1 METNIRILE
10 LFDLTHSLAG
20 TRLSA
25 LTYPFEAL
33 PHIKEW
39 IPRIGETLDP
49 ARYDHPAPDIWIAK
63 SAKVAPSAAIEGPTI
78 IGEGAEIRHC
88 AYIRGS
94 ALIGDGAVVGNSTE
108 IKNAILFD
116 GAQVP
121 HYNYVGDSI
130 LGHRAHLGAA
140 AILSNFRSDGG
151 NITVKAGEQV
161 LETGL
166 RKVGAFVGDFGEIGA
181 GAVLNPGTIVGRRAM
196 VYPLQSVRGFV
207 PEQHIYKEKGK
218 VVWREL

>member
-1 METNIRILE
+1 MEIKIRISD

-20 TRLSA
+20 TRLAA

-39 IPRIGETLDP
+39 ILEIGATLDTTLF
-49 ARYDHPAPDIWIAK
+49 DHPASDIWIAK
-63 SAKVAPSAAIEGPTI
+63 SAKVAPSASIEGPTI

-94 ALIGDGAVVGNSTE
+94 ALIGAGAVVGNSTE

-121 HYNYVGDSI
+121 HFNYVGDSI

-151 NITVKAGEQV
+151 NITVRAGELSLQ
-161 LETGL
+161 TGL

-181 GAVLNPGTIVGRRAM
+181 GAVLNPGTTVGRRAM
-196 VYPLQSVRGFV
+196 VYPLNSVRGYV
-207 PEQHIYKEKGK
+207 PEQHIYKAKDN
-218 VVWREL
+218 VVRREL

>member
-1 METNIRILE
+1 MEIRIRISE

-20 TRLSA
+20 TRLAA

-33 PHIKEW
+33 ANIGDW
-39 IPRIGETLDP
+39 ILEIGSTLDP
-49 ARYDHPAPDIWIAK
+49 ALYDHPAPDIWIAK
-63 SAKVAPSAAIEGPTI
+63 SAKVAKSAAIEGPVI

-88 AYIRGS
+88 AYIRGN
-94 ALIGDGAVVGNSTE
+94 ALVGDGATVGNSTE

-130 LGHRAHLGAA
+130 LGYRAHLGAG

-151 NITVKAGEQV
+151 DITVRAGECTF
-161 LETGL
+161 ETGR

-181 GAVLNPGTIVGRRAM
+181 GAVLNPGAIVGRHAM